1 VDAEGAGEDGG
12 GQFGGELE
20 QGGGAG
26 LAGRRAIGVEQD
38 EQAGDAVVWVD
49 GVVVQQPAGLL
60 PLAAR

>member
-1 VDAEGAGEDGG
+1 MAAGSSVASWNRAVERDWPDGG
-12 GQFGGELE
+12 PL
-20 QGGGAG
+20 
-26 LAGRRAIGVEQD
+26 GVEQD